1 MLAETIGSFLHH
13 CSKTKAFRCGLSLH
27 AAVLKTG
34 IQADVIVSNHML
46 NMYAKCGKIN
56 FARQVFD
63 EMSDKNLVSWSAM
76 ISGYDQ
82 AGKPLLALHLFSQM
96 RLAPNEYILSS
107 AISACA
113 NLMLL
118 GEGRQIHAQSVKYGY
133 ASVSFVY
140 NSLISMYMKCGHSS
154 DALSVYSGAL
164 EPNAV
169 SYNAIIT
176 GFVENQQPEKGFEVF
191 KHMHQQDL
199 MPDRFTFVG
208 LLTSC
213 ADSDALHRGMVLH
226 CQTIKLG
233 LDSTAFIGNVI
244 MTMYSKFSLI
254 PEVEKVMKLIEE
266 KDVISWNT
274 FIAACSHCEDHEK
287 SLRAFG
293 EMFNEYHLR
302 PDDFTFSSALSACAA
317 LASILYGKQIH
328 AHLIRTRLN
337 QDVVVGNALTNM
349 YAKCGSIG
357 YAYNVFNRMS
367 HHNLV
372 SWNTIIAAFGNHG
385 LGSRALEHFEQL
397 TTIGLEPDSVTFVGL
412 LVACN
417 HAGMVDEGILLFN
430 SMQETYGIAP
440 DIEHFSCFM
449 DLLGRAGRLNEA
461 EDYMRKF
468 RFGQDP
474 VVLGS
479 LLSACRLHGDVGM
492 GERLAKQLLKLQ
504 PVSTS
509 PYVLLSNLYASDE
522 MWDYVAEARKMLKG
536 SGLKKE
542 AGYSLVQVKG
552 SFENFTI
559 GDFSHERIDEMLDAL
574 KTLALEEAEI
584 SLDLTLQYFS

>member
-1 MLAETIGSFLHH
+1 MVPETIASLLHH
-13 CSKTKAFRCGLSLH
+13 CSKIKAFRCGLSLH
-27 AAVLKTG
+27 AAVFKVGLQTD
-34 IQADVIVSNHML
+34 IVVSNHVI
-46 NMYAKCGKIN
+46 NMYAKCGEIDS
-56 FARQVFD
+56 ARQMFD
-63 EMSDKNLVSWSAM
+63 QMSQRNLVSWSAM

-82 AGKPLLALHLFSQM
+82 AGAHLSALDLFSRM
-96 RLAPNEYILSS
+96 RLAPNEYIFAS

-118 GEGRQIHAQSVKYGY
+118 GEGRKIHAQAAKCGY
-133 ASVSFVY
+133 ASVSFVS
-140 NSLISMYMKCGHSS
+140 NSLISMYMKCNHAS
-154 DALSVYSGAL
+154 DALSVYSATL

-169 SYNAIIT
+169 SYNALIT
-176 GFVENQQPEKGFEVF
+176 GFVENQQSEKGFEVF
-191 KHMHQQDL
+191 KNMHQQGL

-208 LLTSC
+208 LLRSC
-213 ADSDALHRGMVLH
+213 ADSDALQKGMVVH
-226 CQTIKLG
+226 CLTIKLG

-244 MTMYSKFSLI
+244 MTMYLKFSLI
-254 PEVEKVMKLIEE
+254 QEVEKVFKLIQE

-293 EMFNEYHLR
+293 EMFNEYHMR
-302 PDDFTFSSALSACAA
+302 PDDFTFASALSACAE

-337 QDVVVGNALTNM
+337 QDVGVGNALTNM

-357 YAYNVFNRMS
+357 YANNVFSRMS
-367 HHNLV
+367 HQNLV
-372 SWNTIIAAFGNHG
+372 SWNTIVAAFGNHG

-397 TTIGLEPDSVTFVGL
+397 RAIGLEPDSVTFVGL

-417 HAGMVDEGILLFN
+417 HAGMVDEGLVVFN

-440 DIEHFSCFM
+440 DIEHFSCLI

-468 RFGQDP
+468 PFGEDP

-479 LLSACRLHGDVGM
+479 LLSACRVHGDVAM
-492 GERLAKQLLKLQ
+492 GERLAKQLLKLE
-504 PVSTS
+504 PASTS

-522 MWDYVAEARKMLKG
+522 MWDCVAEARKMLKG

-552 SFENFTI
+552 KFEKFTI
-559 GDFSHERIDEMLDAL
+559 GDFSHARIDEMLQVL
-574 KTLALEEAEI
+574 KILGREGCGI
-584 SLDLTLQYFS
+584 SMDITT

>member
-1 MLAETIGSFLHH
+1 MVPETIGLLLHH
-13 CSKTKAFRCGLSLH
+13 CSKTNAFRSGLSLH
-27 AAVLKTG
+27 TAALKVG
-34 IQADVIVSNHML
+34 IQADVIVSNHIL

-63 EMSDKNLVSWSAM
+63 EMSEKNLVSWSAM

-82 AGKPLLALHLFSQM
+82 AGEPLSALDLFSQM
-96 RLAPNEYILSS
+96 RLAPNEYLFSS
-107 AISACA
+107 AITACA
-113 NLMLL
+113 NLVLL

-133 ASVSFVY
+133 ASVSFVS

-154 DALSVYSGAL
+154 DALSVYSRAL
-164 EPNAV
+164 EPNVV

-176 GFVENQQPEKGFEVF
+176 GFIENQQHEKGFEVF
-191 KHMHQQDL
+191 KRMHQEGL

-208 LLTSC
+208 LLRGC

-226 CQTIKLG
+226 CQTIKLR
-233 LDSTAFIGNVI
+233 LDSTAFLGNVI
-244 MTMYSKFSLI
+244 MTMYSEFCLMQ
-254 PEVEKVMKLIEE
+254 EVEKVFKSIEE

-274 FIAACSHCEDHEK
+274 FIAACSHCESHEK
-287 SLRAFG
+287 SLRACG
-293 EMFNEYHLR
+293 EMFNEYQMR
-302 PDDFTFSSALSACAA
+302 PDDFTFASALSACAA
-317 LASILYGKQIH
+317 IASILYGKQIH

-337 QDVVVGNALTNM
+337 QDVGVGNALTNM

-385 LGSRALEHFEQL
+385 LGSRVRELFEQL
-397 TTIGLEPDSVTFVGL
+397 RASGLEPDSVTFVGL
-412 LVACN
+412 LMACN
-417 HAGMVDEGILLFN
+417 HAGMVDEGLRLFN

-440 DIEHFSCFM
+440 EIEHFSCLI

-468 RFGQDP
+468 PFGQDP

-479 LLSACRLHGDVGM
+479 LLSACRLHGDVVM

-522 MWDYVAEARKMLKG
+522 MWDCVAEARKKLKG

-542 AGYSLVQVKG
+542 AGFSLVQVKG
-552 SFENFTI
+552 KFEKFTI
-559 GDFSHERIDEMLDAL
+559 GDFSHSRIDEMLDAL
-574 KTLALEEAEI
+574 KTLAWEGDQI
-584 SLDLTLQYFS
+584 SLDLTA